1 MAKPNKKPAAKKP
14 AATKKPAPK
23 KPAPKRPAATKA
35 ATKAAKPSALQ
46 LELESGKIIKAVRPD
61 QLRAAIDG
69 EEFAILGRG
78 ARNGTYIQ
86 TARQDEAPYQYIL
99 EYQVGTIAEHFSAD
113 HPGISLDAIVAVF
126 TKYLT
131 DDPSWQTDFT
141 WQRMKL

>member
-1 MAKPNKKPAAKKP
+1 MAKPKKKPAAKKPVVKKPAAKKP
-14 AATKKPAPK
+14 AAKKSAP
-23 KPAPKRPAATKA
+23 
-35 ATKAAKPSALQ
+35 PSALQ

-78 ARNGTYIQ
+78 ARNGTYLQ

-99 EYQVGTIAEHFSAD
+99 EYQVGTIAEHFGAD
-113 HPGISLDAIVAVF
+113 HPGISLDAVVAAF

-141 WQRMKL
+141 WKRMKL